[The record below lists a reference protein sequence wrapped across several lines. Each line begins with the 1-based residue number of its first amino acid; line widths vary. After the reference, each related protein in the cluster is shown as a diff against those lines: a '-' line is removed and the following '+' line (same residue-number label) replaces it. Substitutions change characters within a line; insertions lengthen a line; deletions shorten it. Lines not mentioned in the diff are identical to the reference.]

1 MTLAEKG
8 YEIHRRQRGVP
19 DHFQVFGERSS
30 GTNYVDRLLARNTV
44 LRSTSDYGW
53 KHGFAQMTGVARSA
67 IIVAVVRD
75 PVGWALSMHAKPW
88 HCPPALQALDFPAFL
103 RSPWTTVI
111 DRPRYFGGD
120 RAAGRIGTPLQ
131 QDRHPIT
138 GAPFANLAELRRVKA
153 AALLGWRN
161 RGVNL
166 VLARLDHVQA
176 NPEAFVVAVS
186 EAFDLRPVESFRPIN
201 RRLGSRFLPNVEDR
215 PATPRVMTPEDRTW
229 FAQALDPRLEAAL
242 GYALPA

>member
-1 MTLAEKG
+1 MTLADTG
-8 YEIHRRQRGVP
+8 LEIHRRQRGVP

-30 GTNYVDRLLARNTV
+30 GTNYVDRILDRNTT

-67 IIVAVVRD
+67 VIVCVVRE

-88 HCPPALQALDFPAFL
+88 HCPPALQALDFPEFL
-103 RSPWTTVI
+103 RSPWTTII

-120 RAAGRIGTPLQ
+120 RASGWTETPLQ
-131 QDRHPIT
+131 QDRHPIS
-138 GAPFANLAELRRVKA
+138 GAPFANLAELRRMKA
-153 AALLGWRN
+153 ASLLGWRN

-166 VLARLDHVQA
+166 VLARLDQVQA
-176 NPEAFVVAVS
+176 NPEGFVVAVS
-186 EAFDLRPVESFRPIN
+186 EAFDLPPVEEFRPIT
-201 RRLGSRFLPNVEDR
+201 RRLGARFLPNVENR
-215 PATPRVMTPEDRTW
+215 PETPKEMSAEDRAW
-229 FAQALDPRLEAAL
+229 FAAALDPRLEAAL